1 MTDEMKLV
9 RNDLLT
15 RRIRRVLRTFANGP
29 RGYHHGGLPNVNWDD
44 ELIPKDLY
52 PEEDLITAREERD
65 IAKEQEEVMEKVRQR
80 EQRLFEESKVAK
92 AAAKR
97 KADAERVEKR
107 LQKQKA
113 EKKRKEEEEE
123 ERQRIEEERKKKE
136 ESDRKK
142 KEEEEEKMRK
152 EAEKR
157 KEEDEEKMRKEA
169 EKRKEEEEEQ
179 RRKEAETRK
188 EEEEVQ
194 RRKEAE
200 RRKEEEEAKKEE
212 ERKREEEETKAKAVA
227 EMEKKQEE
235 EAIRKQEEE
244 ARKNEEAQ
252 GEMGDSGDIG
262 TEEEGAGQQAAMG
275 DRKGKGKQVVSDR
288 QESQKPKKQG
298 KKRPRKQLKSRAII
312 EDSDEH
318 LADDAST
325 TEEEGA
331 GQRAEMGDRKG
342 KGKQVVSD
350 RQEPQKPK
358 KQGKKRPRKEFQSSD
373 EDLADDASTGE
384 VSKKPRTTL
393 DVAHS
398 PPPACDR
405 CQSGNIRCYPNGY
418 RKACVGCRS
427 AKQTC
432 SHSKLKS
439 PRSGLK
445 PPKRQARPSAS
456 RISANLPPPPHVA
469 VPPASYSHQVIQVKR
484 KRAQNDEGEA
494 GPSQILKVR
503 IPPPAPAHHSSAHK
517 VSPSAKGETR
527 GKFIIFICYIGI

>member
-1 MTDEMKLV
+1 MPDEMKLV

-15 RRIRRVLRTFANGP
+15 RRIRQVLRIFANGP

-52 PEEDLITAREERD
+52 SEEDLIAAREERD

-80 EQRLFEESKVAK
+80 EKQLFEELKVAK

-97 KADAERVEKR
+97 KADGERLQKR

-157 KEEDEEKMRKEA
+157 KD
-169 EKRKEEEEEQ
+169 EEEEEQ
-179 RRKEAETRK
+179 TRK
-188 EEEEVQ
+188 EVEK
-194 RRKEAE
+194 RN
-200 RRKEEEEAKKEE
+200 EEEEAKKEE
-212 ERKREEEETKAKAVA
+212 EGKREEEETEAKEVA
-227 EMEKKQEE
+227 EMEKKEEE

-252 GEMGDSGDIG
+252 GKMGDSGDIG
-262 TEEEGAGQQAAMG
+262 TEEEGAGEPAAMGDRKGKGKQVISDGQEPQKPKKQGNKRPRKQLKSRAIIEDSDKDLEDDASTTEEQGAGQQAAMG
-275 DRKGKGKQVVSDR
+275 DRKGKGKQVVS
-288 QESQKPKKQG
+288 E
-298 KKRPRKQLKSRAII
+298 
-312 EDSDEH
+312 
-318 LADDAST
+318 
-325 TEEEGA
+325 
-331 GQRAEMGDRKG
+331 
-342 KGKQVVSD
+342 

-358 KQGKKRPRKEFQSSD
+358 KQGKKQPRKEFKSSEIIKD
-373 EDLADDASTGE
+373 SDDDLADDASTGE

-398 PPPACDR
+398 APPACDC
-405 CQSGNIRCYPNGY
+405 CQSGNIWCHPNGY
-418 RKACVGCRS
+418 HKACVGCRS

-445 PPKRQARPSAS
+445 PPNRQARQSPS
-456 RISANLPPPPHVA
+456 RVSANPP
-469 VPPASYSHQVIQVKR
+469 
-484 KRAQNDEGEA
+484 
-494 GPSQILKVR
+494 
-503 IPPPAPAHHSSAHK
+503 
-517 VSPSAKGETR
+517 
-527 GKFIIFICYIGI
+527 